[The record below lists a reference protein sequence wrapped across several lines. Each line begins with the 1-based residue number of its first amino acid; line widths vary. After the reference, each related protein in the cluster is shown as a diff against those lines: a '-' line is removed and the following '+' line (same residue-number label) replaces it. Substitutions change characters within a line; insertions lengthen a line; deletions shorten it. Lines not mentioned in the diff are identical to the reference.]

1 MIMEK
6 IEATMKSKFI
16 RISGRFVFTSV
27 VVIAFMTSITY
38 AQEFKWMSAGS
49 IHNWFSNM
57 GSEEEEGF
65 VKEQQ
70 YGLQWPA
77 IYTSQGKLDMQA
89 AKGLW
94 IGYKDYAFA
103 GGVVAPLVVHIGP
116 RVHGFGEMFPV
127 KFAMYSKYDIP
138 QVVVDGNVSE
148 GKSIGDVTVDATIPS
163 DRMIVNVVNTYGGI
177 TMTRKIMQFSQS
189 YHDNYMVYDYQF
201 KNTGNTSST
210 DTTVVASAKTLT
222 GVYFYFQYRYAVC
235 ADTRYVIGQNP
246 TGWGI
251 NEMND
256 FRGDGLTPSSPFFS
270 DPTTNGINYN
280 IRAGYSWHGKYPP
293 FTLYDNIGGPI
304 WTPYYDKTD
313 TVGRLG
319 AAQFIG
325 VATLY
330 ADKSATDKTDDVNQP
345 STTSYEGSDEP
356 NNSNNDRLNT
366 VKNSAEY
373 AWMTKGHV
381 SPRHADKVGSSGDPA
396 IGTSGG
402 YSMAIGYGPYTL
414 APGQSIHFVQAE
426 AAAGLDRQAAAEI
439 GKQFK
444 ANAGNV
450 STLINYKGVSKT
462 KNDWV
467 YTGRD
472 SLFLTFNRAIANF
485 QSGYAIPQPPLPP
498 KSFTV
503 TSGGD
508 KITLSWEVFNAGDP
522 NLKGFDVY
530 RALGRYD
537 STYAL
542 IYSAG
547 STERSYKD
555 TSVIRGLSYYYYL
568 VSKGD
573 PALNNG
579 SGKTP
584 AGALTSNRYLTQT
597 YDPAFLRR
605 AAGNSLAD
613 IRVVPN
619 PYNISGNSSVL
630 FDNNRIGFLNIPGEC
645 SIKIYTELGEL
656 IYKTDHNDGSGD
668 AYWNSLTSSNQV
680 VVSGI
685 YIVVIET
692 PKGERAFRKFVVI
705 R

>member
-1 MIMEK
+1 
-6 IEATMKSKFI
+6 MKSKFI
-16 RISGRFVFTSV
+16 EAFGRIFIYSAAA
-27 VVIAFMTSITY
+27 VIVMTGLAQ

-49 IHNWFSNM
+49 MHNWFSNM
-57 GSEEEEGF
+57 GAEEEEGF

-77 IYTSQGKLDMQA
+77 LYQSKGKLDMQA

-94 IGYKDYAFA
+94 IGYKDYTFA
-103 GGVVAPLVVHIGP
+103 GGVVAPMVVHIGP
-116 RVHGFGEMFPV
+116 RVHGFGEFFPV
-127 KFAMYSKYDIP
+127 KFAMYSKYEIP
-138 QVVVDGNVSE
+138 QVIVDGNVSE
-148 GKSIGDVTVDATIPS
+148 GKSIGDITVDATIPA
-163 DRMIVNVVNTYGGI
+163 DRMIVNVVNTFGGI
-177 TMTRKIMQFSQS
+177 TMTRKIMQFSQP
-189 YHDNYMVYDYQF
+189 YHDNYMVYDYEY
-201 KNTGNTSST
+201 KNTGNTSTT
-210 DTTVVASAKTLT
+210 DTTVLASAKTLT
-222 GVYFYFQYRYAVC
+222 GVYFYYQYRYAVC

-256 FRGDGLTPSSPFFS
+256 FRGDGLTPSSPFFA
-270 DPTTNGINYN
+270 DPASNGIKYN
-280 IRAGYSWHGKYPP
+280 IRVGYSWHGKYPP
-293 FTLYDNIGGPI
+293 FTLYDNVGGPI
-304 WTPYYDKTD
+304 WTPYYDKSD

-330 ADKSATDKTDDVNQP
+330 ADKSATNKTDDLTQP

-356 NNSNNDRLNT
+356 NNSNNDKMNT
-366 VKNSAEY
+366 VKNTAEY
-373 AWMTKGHV
+373 AWMSKGHL
-381 SPRHADKVGSSGDPA
+381 SPRHADKVGQSGDPA

-414 APGQSIHFVQAE
+414 APGQSIHIVQAE
-426 AAAGLDRQAAAEI
+426 GAAGLDRNATVEI

-444 ANAGNV
+444 ASGGNV
-450 STLINYKGVSKT
+450 SALISYNGVSKT

-472 SLFLTFNRAIANF
+472 SLFLTFNRALANF
-485 QSGYAIPQPPLPP
+485 QSSYAIPQPPLPP

-522 NLKGFDVY
+522 NLKGFDIY

-537 STYAL
+537 SNYTL

-547 STERSYKD
+547 LTERSYKD

-568 VSKGD
+568 VTKGD
-573 PALNNG
+573 PANNG
-579 SGKTP
+579 GTHDIIKP
-584 AGALTSNRYLTQT
+584 AGAITSNRYLTQT
-597 YDPAFLRR
+597 YDPAYLRR
-605 AAGNSLAD
+605 AAGNSLSE

-619 PYNISGNSSVL
+619 PYNISGNSTVM
-630 FDNNRIGFLNIPGEC
+630 FDNNRIGFLNIPGDC
-645 SIKIYTELGEL
+645 KIKIYTELGEL
-656 IYKTDHNDGSGD
+656 IYTMDHTDGSGD

-685 YIVVIET
+685 YIVLIET